1 METPSYDQGYTAYA
15 HLLDVN
21 KRKLLVLTLTSKMIT
36 LSLSAAL
43 LAGGVCTATIGQHI
57 ADGGLLKT
65 THVSADTKS
74 DEKADKYDTAVKEL
88 HQAYLTRSEKDMDK
102 AKEAID
108 DMDSKSDETRMT
120 KSLDNLKVFK
130 EDVAK
135 VDESVK
141 VAEKSTSKVDFEK
154 AKSVV
159 SNMNNDIYLYNDKAN
174 FSKRL
179 STVDSKIK
187 AEDAKKAEEARK
199 AEAAKQAQEA
209 AQAAAAQA
217 AAEAEKAAA
226 QAAQEAKEAEAKKA
240 QEATQ
245 ASSTATS
252 ASTSG
257 IDLNQT
263 SGTIDIN
270 AVANYMAARGTA
282 AGYSASEWAYIITHE
297 SNGSLTATN
306 ASSGA
311 YGFAQLLGHGEYAGM
326 TLGEQIDMASKLPA
340 GSWVVYN

>member
-1 METPSYDQGYTAYA
+1 METPSYNHGYTAYA

-57 ADGGLLKT
+57 ADGSLLKT
-65 THVSADTKS
+65 THVSADTKT

-88 HQAYLTRSEKDMDK
+88 HQAYLTRSVKDMDK

-141 VAEKSTSKVDFEK
+141 VAEKSTSKVDLEK

-187 AEDAKKAEEARK
+187 AEEAKQAEEARK
-199 AEAAKQAQEA
+199 AEEAKKAQEA

-217 AAEAEKAAA
+217 AAEAKAA
-226 QAAQEAKEAEAKKA
+226 QDAKDAEAKKA
-240 QEATQ
+240 QEAAQ
-245 ASSTATS
+245 ASSTSTV
-252 ASTSG
+252 STSG